1 MSAFYSIIFK
11 LGIYEI
17 YVESIN
23 DQFFTAIM
31 RIIAIFYF
39 DQHTYKYVQDLSF
52 VSFFNRNS
60 VSELMHEFVKGAV
73 KTIQDHRKIFEYPP
87 WQLVCH
93 RVQDI
98 NAVIVTDNDYPTN
111 VSFELLKKI
120 HESPNIITNI
130 LSNCQDPR
138 TVSNMYRV
146 RAQLDETMVIMHEN
160 IEKIIKRGSDIDE
173 LVEKSETL
181 STQSRMFYK
190 VAKKHNRCCIIQ

>member
-1 MSAFYSIIFK
+1 
-11 LGIYEI
+11 
-17 YVESIN
+17 
-23 DQFFTAIM
+23 M

-39 DQHTYKYVQDLSF
+39 TQHTYNYVQDLSF

-73 KTIQDHRKIFEYPP
+73 KTMHDHRKIFEYPP

-93 RVQDI
+93 RVDEN
-98 NAVIVTDNDYPTN
+98 NAVMVTDNEYPTSI
-111 VSFELLKKI
+111 SFELLQKV
-120 HESPNIITNI
+120 HESPEIMKNV
-130 LSNCQDPR
+130 LSDCQDPR

-146 RAQLDETMVIMHEN
+146 RAQIDETLVILHEN

-173 LVEKSETL
+173 LVQKSEHL
-181 STQSRMFYK
+181 SNQSRMFYK